1 MEHTRQH
8 KRVSLSVII
17 PARNEAQYLP
27 ACLDSIRE
35 NTSSSVSVECVVVD
49 NGSTDRTAAIA
60 REKGALV
67 VESRAR
73 TIAAV
78 RNEGVGVSS
87 GRFLAFLDADCTVE
101 AGWAEAIQRSLELK
115 NVVAVGNYPHV
126 AEEGTTWVQKTWSFL
141 LRVRGEPERARWLPS
156 ANLAVRRDA
165 FEAAGGFDESLTT
178 CEDADLSYRLARRGT
193 LLDDPE
199 VLVLHHR
206 EPASLGAFLRKEI
219 WHGKDSYHRL
229 RAGGMVADEI
239 PSLIIPLLA
248 LSFSL
253 LFLAGLLSSSH
264 GLRSWP
270 LHLGWIGL
278 LTLPSLLTLR
288 AVVRKGAGFRRIFA
302 IFTLYSCYVLARV
315 CALVLGF
322 LGR

>member
-1 MEHTRQH
+1 MDASQERKH
-8 KRVSLSVII
+8 VDLSVII
-17 PARNEAQYLP
+17 PARNEEQYLP
-27 ACLDSIRE
+27 ACLDSIRG
-35 NTSSSVSVECVVVD
+35 NTSSSISVECVVVD
-49 NGSTDRTAAIA
+49 NGSTDRTAELA

-67 VESRAR
+67 VHSRAE

-78 RNEGVGVSS
+78 RNEGARIST
-87 GRFLAFLDADCTVE
+87 GRYLAFLDADCTVE
-101 AGWAEAIQRSLELK
+101 AGWAEAIERALGQK
-115 NVVAVGNYPHV
+115 TVVAVGNYPHV
-126 AEEGTTWVQKTWSFL
+126 AERGTTWVQKTWSFL

-165 FEAAGGFDESLTT
+165 FEALGGFDESLTT
-178 CEDADLSYRLARRGT
+178 CEDADLSYRLTRRGT

-206 EPASLGAFLRKEI
+206 EPATLAAFLRKEI

-248 LSFSL
+248 LSFAL
-253 LFLAGLLSSSH
+253 LFVAGVIASPH

-278 LTLPSLLTLR
+278 VSLPSLLTLR
-288 AVVRKGAGFRRIFA
+288 AVVRKRPEIQRIFP
-302 IFTLYSCYVLARV
+302 IFVLYSCYVLARL